1 MVHERRDSMKN
12 ILIATGNAG
21 KVREFKSLLE
31 PLGYNVLCLKDLPEV
46 FEVEETGTTFKEN
59 ALIKAKAYASKVDFP
74 VVADDS
80 GIEIDAFGKKPGVES
95 ARWLGHE
102 TSYDYK
108 NQYILDHLKEGDL
121 RTARYVCA
129 IAYIEQGKEDIV
141 VEETFEG
148 EIGYEPKGENGFG
161 YDPIFVYSPLQKT
174 AAQMSL
180 DEKNLYSH
188 RAKALRS
195 LILKLEERSYGK

>member
-1 MVHERRDSMKN
+1 MKKV
-12 ILIATGNAG
+12 LITSNNAG

-31 PLGYNVLCLKDLPEV
+31 PLGYEVLCLKDLPQTCGI
-46 FEVEETGTTFKEN
+46 EVEETGTTFKEN
-59 ALIKAKAYASKVDFP
+59 ALIKAKAFIDLVDFP
-74 VVADDS
+74 CVADDS
-80 GIEIDAFGKKPGVES
+80 GIEIDAFDKKPGVES

-102 TSYDYK
+102 TSYDIK
-108 NQYILDHLKEGDL
+108 NQYILDHIQEGQT

-129 IAYIEQGKEDIV
+129 IAYLEKGKEDIV

-161 YDPIFVYSPLQKT
+161 YDPIFVYTPLQKT

-195 LILKLEERSYGK
+195 LIKELGKD